1 MAVLTVGKQWVDDIF
16 RVELTTPWVGGE
28 EGTANI
34 QAKQLAARTA
44 FLKDFADEV
53 LAARESEPSLLG
65 RIKKSGVEP
74 LKIMAK
80 FDYISDTPVAA
91 STENVD
97 VGEGGLLTIDGIGLA
112 VGDLVFLKDQ
122 ADKKQN
128 GFWEAQTGAWNRYVG
143 YTPVDTD
150 CFTYKFIFVKTGE
163 ANAGK
168 VFFLDKDVY
177 ALGDDELEFRESLFS
192 PKDQPGKVLL
202 RDQEGKSE
210 EDRKRAAAILFLENE
225 FTARGDAIEG
235 WGRNLLDVFRVNTV
249 AEAMAEIRRR
259 CNNNGEIDGSG
270 IPDFRGIMIGDY
282 LDLASL
288 DDGST
293 VYTWN
298 PDYKNLRILVSGFNT
313 YKGAA
318 DTENIKNHVLFTF
331 RNCVLTR
338 QMNTSDTNSGGYASS
353 AMKGY
358 LDGVFALGLK
368 QAIGGGVDYLY
379 PVTRLLSTKGNW
391 AWNLN
396 TVFLPTEYEVWG
408 APVWSEV
415 GYGGGFQE
423 QYPIFQA
430 TVYKGKRH
438 NGSRMWWWLAAP
450 SASSAAHFCLVSGNI
465 YASAN
470 GASAAGGVAPAFC
483 VA

>member
-1 MAVLTVGKQWVDDIF
+1 MANLTVAKQWVEEIF
-16 RVELTTPWVGGE
+16 RVELQTPWVGGE

-53 LAARESEPSLLG
+53 LAARESEPSLLA

-74 LKIMAK
+74 MKIMAK
-80 FDYISDTPVAA
+80 FDYIQDTPVAA

-97 VGEGGLLTIDGIGLA
+97 LAEGGLMTVDGIELA

-122 ADKKQN
+122 TDKKQN
-128 GFWEAQTGAWNRYVG
+128 GFWEVQTGAWNRYAG
-143 YTPVDTD
+143 YTPADTD
-150 CFTYKFIFVKTGE
+150 CFTYKFIFIKTGE

-177 ALGDDELEFRESLFS
+177 ALGTDELEFKESLFS
-192 PKDQPGKVLL
+192 PNDQPGKILL
-202 RDQEGKSE
+202 RDQEGRSE
-210 EDRKRAAAILFLENE
+210 EDVKRIN
-225 FTARGDAIEG
+225 TATLRPDTIEG
-235 WGRNLLDVFRVNTV
+235 WGRNLLDIFKVSTIP
-249 AEAMAEIRRR
+249 AAMAEIRRR
-259 CNNNGEIDGSG
+259 CNNNGEIDASG
-270 IPDFRGIMIGDY
+270 IPDFRGIMVGDY
-282 LDLASL
+282 LDLPSL
-288 DDGST
+288 DDGTT

-298 PDYKNLRILVSGFNT
+298 EDYKNLRIVVSGFNI

-338 QMNTSDTNSGGYASS
+338 QMNTSDTNTGGYAST
-353 AMKGY
+353 AMKSY

-368 QAIGGGVDYLY
+368 QAIGGGNADYLY
-379 PVTRLLSTKGNW
+379 PVYRLLSTKGGW

-415 GYGGGFQE
+415 GHGGGFQA
-423 QYPIFQA
+423 QYPIYRETA
-430 TVYKGKRH
+430 YKGKKY
-438 NGSRMWWWLAAP
+438 NGSRHWWWCASP
-450 SASSAAHFCLVSGNI
+450 HASSAAYFCYVHYSI
-465 YASAN
+465 HASHTN
-470 GASAAGGVAPAFC
+470 ASAAGGVAPAFC